1 MRQLA
6 QQPSGVQALTDQV
19 LAQKVVDLLVE
30 KATFELVDA
39 VIPTEAEKP
48 ELPEIIEESAV
59 VESASEEVPAQA

>member
-1 MRQLA
+1 M
-6 QQPSGVQALTDQV
+6 
-19 LAQKVVDLLVE
+19 VDLLVE